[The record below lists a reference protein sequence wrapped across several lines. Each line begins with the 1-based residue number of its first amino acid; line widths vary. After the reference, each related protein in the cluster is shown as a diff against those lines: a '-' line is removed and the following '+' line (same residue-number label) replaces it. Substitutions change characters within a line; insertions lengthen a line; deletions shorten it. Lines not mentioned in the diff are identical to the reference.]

1 MSRQEFHIG
10 KITPI
15 KDSKDKTPQ
24 QIAEMLN
31 VYVEYYSE
39 DDWSAKSFMA
49 YKGIYYKIEDTE
61 FKECEYLKE
70 YDMNSDGSINY
81 VSNFYNGGTCLS
93 QELEEII
100 ESSF

>member
-15 KDSKDKTPQ
+15 KDSKNKTPL

-31 VYVEYYSE
+31 VFIDYHSE
-39 DDWSAKSFMA
+39 DDWNAKSFISH
-49 YKGIYYKIEDTE
+49 KGVYYKIDDSE
-61 FKECEYLKE
+61 FEESDYIQEYSK
-70 YDMNSDGSINY
+70 NSDSSISY
-81 VSNFYNGGTCLS
+81 ISSFYNGGTCLS

-100 ESSF
+100 DKCF